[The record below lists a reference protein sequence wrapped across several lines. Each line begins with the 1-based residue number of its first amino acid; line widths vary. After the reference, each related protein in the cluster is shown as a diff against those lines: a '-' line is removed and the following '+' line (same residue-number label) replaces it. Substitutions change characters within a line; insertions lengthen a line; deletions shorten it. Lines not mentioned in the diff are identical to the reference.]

1 MSKKR
6 LYVYIAIVIIVTIIY
21 SFKISSINRNVN
33 EKQFSFDIPK
43 IPLIKKYIPKS
54 DSIGRLDVWN
64 TKQTSIGLVS
74 GKISKNLPQGGYAY
88 KKVDGIDIIYS
99 LSDDKYRWEFY
110 GISCKD
116 NSTAAVFYNPELKL
130 MKVVQKNKQL
140 DNGLI
145 IKKIGRNEVNVK
157 YKNGVFNLKIFD
169 FSKGEK
175 Q

>member
-6 LYVYIAIVIIVTIIY
+6 LYVYIAIAIIVAIIY
-21 SFKISSINRNVN
+21 SFKFSSISRNVN

-43 IPLIKKYIPKS
+43 IPLIKTYIPKS
-54 DSIGRLDVWN
+54 DSIGRLDVWS
-64 TKQTSIGLVS
+64 TKQISAGLAN
-74 GKISKNLPQGGYAY
+74 GKISKNLPGGDYACKKENGIFTIY
-88 KKVDGIDIIYS
+88 K
-99 LSDDKYRWEFY
+99 LSNKNYRWEFY

-145 IKKIGRNEVNVK
+145 IKKIDRNEVNVE
-157 YKNGVFNLKIFD
+157 YKSGVFNLKIFD